1 MSAFNKAAL
10 MTCSMA
16 MRSIATRPTLV
27 RSAFKTSGVRSLATV
42 ADTVFAANKA
52 APKTP
57 SASTFSAP
65 YQFDSE
71 APKAVP
77 AAIKL
82 KSGHVF
88 TGTSFGAP
96 ISSFG
101 EAVFTTSLVGYP
113 ESMTDPS
120 YRGQILVFTQPLIGN
135 YGVPS
140 QEKDQFGLLKYFESN
155 KIQCQ
160 GIVVNDYATKYS
172 HWTAVESLGEWCARE
187 GIPAISGVDTR
198 AIVHLLRDQGSTLAK
213 LEVGD
218 EVLENKEVVEFPNPN
233 VRNLVSEASTKEVY
247 ELNPLGDVKI
257 ALVDCGVKENIL
269 RCLVARGAS
278 VTVFPWDYDFNQVM
292 DQYDGLFISNGPGDP
307 RAASKTVQNL
317 ATAFKNPAPKP
328 IFGICMGN
336 QLMGM
341 AAGLDVYKLQFGNRG
356 HNQPAINMQ
365 NGRCS
370 ITSQNH
376 GYALEDSV
384 LSTPGSVVQ
393 GWEKYFV
400 NANDGSNEGIRHLTK
415 PFSSV
420 QFHPEAKGGPQD
432 TEYLFDDFLS
442 LARAEKLKHSQKPF
456 FVAEPLSVPKKVPV
470 EVIA

>member
-1 MSAFNKAAL
+1 MSFLRQATATTLTRAIALSSAA
-10 MTCSMA
+10 
-16 MRSIATRPTLV
+16 RPTFV
-27 RSAFKTSGVRSLATV
+27 RAAFKTAAPHRSLATV
-42 ADTVFAANKA
+42 ADTVFSVNKA
-52 APKTP
+52 APKP
-57 SASTFSAP
+57 AQLQNSAP

-71 APKAVP
+71 AKSVP
-77 AAIKL
+77 AALKL

-88 TGTSFGAP
+88 TGTSFGAQNTT
-96 ISSFG
+96 FG

-135 YGVPS
+135 YGVPAQS
-140 QEKDQFGLLKYFESN
+140 KDEFGLLKYFESN

-218 EVLENKEVVEFPNPN
+218 EVLESKEVVEFPNPN
-233 VRNLVSEASTKEVY
+233 TRNLVDEASTKEVY
-247 ELNPLGDVKI
+247 ELNPMGDVKI
-257 ALVDCGVKENIL
+257 ALIDCGVKENIL
-269 RCLVARGAS
+269 RCLVSRGAA
-278 VTVFPWDYDFNQVM
+278 VTVLPWNYDFNKVM

-307 RAASKTVQNL
+307 RAAMTTVQNL

-376 GYALEDSV
+376 GYALVDSV
-384 LSTPGSVVQ
+384 IAPGKNLN

-400 NANDGSNEGIRHLTK
+400 NANDGSNEGIRHITK

-432 TEYLFDDFLS
+432 TEYLFDDFLT
-442 LARAEKLKHSQKPF
+442 LARAEKVKNSSKPF
-456 FVAEPLSVPKKVPV
+456 FVTEPLSKDVTKPI
-470 EVIA
+470 EVVA

>member
-1 MSAFNKAAL
+1 M
-10 MTCSMA
+10 
-16 MRSIATRPTLV
+16 
-27 RSAFKTSGVRSLATV
+27 
-42 ADTVFAANKA
+42 
-52 APKTP
+52 
-57 SASTFSAP
+57 
-65 YQFDSE
+65 
-71 APKAVP
+71 PKAVP
-77 AAIKL
+77 AALKL
-82 KSGHVF
+82 KSGQVF
-88 TGTSFGAP
+88 SGTSFGAQN
-96 ISSFG
+96 SAFG

-135 YGVPS
+135 YGVPG
-140 QEKDQFGLLKYFESN
+140 QFKDQFGLLKYFESN

-160 GIVVNDYATKYS
+160 GIVVNDYATEYS

-198 AIVHLLRDQGSTLAK
+198 AIVHLLRNNGSTLAK
-213 LEVGD
+213 LDTGD
-218 EVLENKEVVEFPNPN
+218 AALATTAVEDFPNPN
-233 VRNLVSEASTKEVY
+233 ERNLVSEASTKQVY
-247 ELNPLGDVKI
+247 ELNPMGDVKI

-269 RCLVARGAS
+269 RCLVSRGAA
-278 VTVFPWDYDFNQVM
+278 VTVLPWNYDFNKVL

-307 RAASKTVQNL
+307 RAAMQTVKNL
-317 ATAFKNPAPKP
+317 QTAFQRPNVKP

-356 HNQPAINMQ
+356 HNQPAVNQQ

-376 GYALEDSV
+376 GYALQDSV
-384 LSTPGSVVQ
+384 LTTTLATS

-400 NANDGSNEGIRHLTK
+400 NANDGSNEGIRHKTL

-432 TEYLFDDFLS
+432 TEYLFDDFLN
-442 LARAEKLKHSQKPF
+442 LARAEKVKSSAKPF
-456 FVAEPLSVPKKVPV
+456 HVPITEPVNTTTKPV
-470 EVIA
+470 EIIA

>member
-1 MSAFNKAAL
+1 MTFLQQAAL
-10 MTCSMA
+10 LS
-16 MRSIATRPTLV
+16 RSAATLKVAASRPAV
-27 RSAFKTSGVRSLATV
+27 RSAAQLQLRSLATV
-42 ADTVFAANKA
+42 ADTVFPANKA
-52 APKTP
+52 APKP
-57 SASTFSAP
+57 VYNAP
-65 YQFDSE
+65 YHFDSE
-71 APKAVP
+71 GKPKAVP
-77 AAIKL
+77 AALKL
-82 KSGHVF
+82 KSGQVF
-88 TGTSFGAP
+88 AGTSFGAQQ
-96 ISSFG
+96 STFG

-160 GIVVNDYATKYS
+160 GIVVNDYATEYS

-198 AIVHLLRDQGSTLAK
+198 AIVHLLRDNGSTLAK
-213 LEVGD
+213 LDIGNEA
-218 EVLENKEVVEFPNPN
+218 LEHQAVADFPNPN
-233 VRNLVSEASTKEVY
+233 ERNLVAEASTKEIY
-247 ELNPLGDVKI
+247 ELNPMGDVKI
-257 ALVDCGVKENIL
+257 ALIDCGVKENIL
-269 RCLVARGAS
+269 RCLVARGAA
-278 VTVFPWDYDFNQVM
+278 VTVFPWNHDFNQVL

-307 RAASKTVQNL
+307 RAAMTTVKNL
-317 ATAFKNPAPKP
+317 ATAFQRPNVKP

-341 AAGLDVYKLQFGNRG
+341 AAGMDVYKLQFGNRG
-356 HNQPAINMQ
+356 HNQPAVNQQ

-376 GYALEDSV
+376 GYALMDASLSDSTSS
-384 LSTPGSVVQ
+384 LASK

-400 NANDGSNEGIRHLTK
+400 NANDGSNEGIRHKTL

-432 TEYLFDDFLS
+432 TEYLFDDFLN
-442 LARAEKLKHSQKPF
+442 LARAEKVKNASKPF
-456 FVAEPLSVPKKVPV
+456 FVPATEPVVGKPV
-470 EVIA
+470 EVVV

>member
-16 MRSIATRPTLV
+16 MRSVARPSFV
-27 RSAFKTSGVRSLATV
+27 RSAFKAAAPVRSLATV
-42 ADTVFAANKA
+42 ADTVFPANKA
-52 APKTP
+52 APKP
-57 SASTFSAP
+57 VFSAP

-71 APKAVP
+71 APKATP
-77 AAIKL
+77 AALKL

-247 ELNPLGDVKI
+247 ELNPMGDVKI
-257 ALVDCGVKENIL
+257 ALIDCGVKENIL
-269 RCLVARGAS
+269 RCLVARGAA
-278 VTVFPWDYDFNQVM
+278 VTVFPWNYDFNQVM

-307 RAASKTVQNL
+307 RAAMTTVQNL

-384 LSTPGSVVQ
+384 LSSAGSSTLK

-400 NANDGSNEGIRHLTK
+400 NANDGSNEGIRHQTK

-432 TEYLFDDFLS
+432 TEYLFDDFLN
-442 LARAEKLKHSQKPF
+442 LARAEKVKHSSKPF
-456 FVAEPLSVPKKVPV
+456 FVSEPLTKKVPV

>member
-1 MSAFNKAAL
+1 MSAFNKAAI

-16 MRSIATRPTLV
+16 MRSIATRPTFV
-27 RSAFKTSGVRSLATV
+27 RSAFKATSVRSLATV
-42 ADTVFAANKA
+42 ADTVFPANKA
-52 APKTP
+52 APKP
-57 SASTFSAP
+57 ISNNFSTP

-71 APKAVP
+71 GPKAVP
-77 AAIKL
+77 AALKL

-233 VRNLVSEASTKEVY
+233 LRNLVAEASTKEIY

-257 ALVDCGVKENIL
+257 ALIDCGVKENIL
-269 RCLVARGAS
+269 RCLVARGAA
-278 VTVFPWDYDFNQVM
+278 VTVFPWDYDFNQVL

-307 RAASKTVQNL
+307 RAAKPTVQNL
-317 ATAFKNPAPKP
+317 ATAFKNPNPKP

-356 HNQPAINMQ
+356 HNQPAVNMQ

-376 GYALEDSV
+376 GYALKDSV
-384 LSTPGSVVQ
+384 LSSPGSTIQ

-432 TEYLFDDFLS
+432 TEYLFDDFLN
-442 LARAEKLKHSQKPF
+442 LARAEKVKHAQKPY
-456 FVAEPLSVPKKVPV
+456 FVADPLSVSKKVPV